1 MLLLTNVPTTAAFGS
16 PDLKGSGKS
25 DHSCLSEEI
34 YTMTVRKIGETAV
47 YSPLKRVAL
56 FVMALVFFVSV
67 TAFAVPPVMY
77 EVTIYDGNQVTT
89 ITTAQTDAEIIL
101 ENAGITVNEAY
112 GDSVSLANFSGE
124 DGSAI
129 IITRGVEVSIVTFD
143 GTIHTI
149 HTSGTVS
156 DAIKL
161 AGLTLPKGTALNYGA
176 DTLLEDGMVIE
187 VYGIFN
193 VKITADGKTF
203 SKTISGKTIEHAV
216 KAAGV
221 TLGENDFTEPSLEA
235 EITNNVSIEVF
246 RVELV
251 ERTAKEEIEYGT
263 DYEYSN
269 SKYVDQR
276 TLLKAGKNGS
286 KTVVYEDCY
295 VNGKLSESTPL
306 SETII
311 KEPVNQ
317 LVEKG
322 TKERP
327 VAVTTYPS
335 SLPTSEPIS
344 EMANPEDLILGK
356 DGVPGSYSK
365 VINAKATAYCIP
377 GGITS
382 TGKRAQ
388 TGYIAV
394 DPKEIPYGT
403 EMYIVSA
410 DGRYVY
416 GYCIAADT
424 GSYIYDVDWTV
435 DLFMNSEAQ
444 CVNWGRRDIIIYVL

>member
-1 MLLLTNVPTTAAFGS
+1 
-16 PDLKGSGKS
+16 
-25 DHSCLSEEI
+25 
-34 YTMTVRKIGETAV
+34 MTVRKIGETAV
-47 YSPLKRVAL
+47 CSPLKRISLVI
-56 FVMALVFFVSV
+56 MAVLFFVSV

-77 EVTIYDGNQVTT
+77 DITIYDGNQAIVV
-89 ITTAQTDAEIIL
+89 TTAQRDAEKVL
-101 ENAGITVNEAY
+101 EAAGITVNEAY
-112 GDSVSLANFSGE
+112 GDSVSFANFSGE

-129 IITRGVEVSIVTFD
+129 IIKRGVKVSIVSFD
-143 GTIHTI
+143 GTTYTI
-149 HTSGTVS
+149 HTSGTVG
-156 DAIKL
+156 DAVSL
-161 AGLTLPKGTALNYGA
+161 AGLNLRKGTALNYSA

-187 VYGIFN
+187 VYDIFN
-193 VKITADGKTF
+193 VKITVDGKTF
-203 SKTISGKTIEHAV
+203 NKTVSGKTVEHAV

-221 TLGENDFTEPSLEA
+221 VLGENDYTEPSLESELSGNCA
-235 EITNNVSIEVF
+235 IEVF
-246 RVELV
+246 RVKLV
-251 ERTAKEEIEYGT
+251 ERTADEVIEYGT
-263 DYEYSN
+263 DYEYTD
-269 SKYVDQR
+269 SKYIDQR
-276 TLLKAGKNGS
+276 TLLKAGVNGS

-295 VNGKLSESTPL
+295 VNGTLSKSTPVN
-306 SETII
+306 ETII
-311 KEPVNQ
+311 SEPVNQ

-327 VAVTTYPS
+327 VAVQTYPS
-335 SLPTSEPIS
+335 SLPVGEPIS
-344 EMANPEDLILGK
+344 EMANPASLILGK
-356 DGVPGSYSK
+356 DGVPTTYSK

>member
-1 MLLLTNVPTTAAFGS
+1 
-16 PDLKGSGKS
+16 
-25 DHSCLSEEI
+25 
-34 YTMTVRKIGETAV
+34 MTVRKIGETAV
-47 YSPLKRVAL
+47 CSPLKRISLVI
-56 FVMALVFFVSV
+56 MAVLFFVSV
-67 TAFAVPPVMY
+67 TAIAVPPVLY
-77 EVTIYDGNQVTT
+77 DITIFDGNQAIVF
-89 ITTAQTDAEIIL
+89 TTAQRDAEKVL
-101 ENAGITVNEAY
+101 EAAGITVNEAY
-112 GDSVSLANFSGE
+112 GDSVSFANFSGE

-129 IITRGVEVSIVTFD
+129 IIKRGVKVSIVSFD
-143 GTIHTI
+143 GTTYTI
-149 HTSGTVS
+149 HTSGTVG
-156 DAIKL
+156 DAVSL
-161 AGLTLPKGTALNYGA
+161 AGLNLRKGTALNYSA

-187 VYGIFN
+187 VYDIFN
-193 VKITADGKTF
+193 VKITVDGKTF
-203 SKTISGKTIEHAV
+203 NKTVSGKTVEHAV

-221 TLGENDFTEPSLEA
+221 VLGENDYTEPSLESELSGNCA
-235 EITNNVSIEVF
+235 IEVF
-246 RVELV
+246 RVKLV
-251 ERTAKEEIEYGT
+251 ERTADEVIEYGT
-263 DYEYSN
+263 DYEYTD
-269 SKYVDQR
+269 SKYIDQR
-276 TLLKAGKNGS
+276 TLLKAGVNGS

-295 VNGKLSESTPL
+295 VNGTLSKSTPVN
-306 SETII
+306 ETII
-311 KEPVNQ
+311 SEPVNQ

-327 VAVTTYPS
+327 VAVQTYPS
-335 SLPTSEPIS
+335 SLPVGEPIS
-344 EMANPEDLILGK
+344 EMANPASLILGK
-356 DGVPGSYSK
+356 DGVPTTYSK

>member
-1 MLLLTNVPTTAAFGS
+1 
-16 PDLKGSGKS
+16 
-25 DHSCLSEEI
+25 
-34 YTMTVRKIGETAV
+34 MTVRKIGETAV
-47 YSPLKRVAL
+47 PSPIKRVAL
-56 FVMALVFFVSV
+56 LIMAFIFFVSA

-77 EVTIYDGNQVTT
+77 DVTIYDGDQVLV
-89 ITTAQTDAEIIL
+89 ITTAQRDAQKIL

-112 GDSVSLANFSGE
+112 GDKVSFNNFDGE
-124 DGSAI
+124 NNSAI
-129 IITRGVEVSIVTFD
+129 IIKRGVKASIVNFD
-143 GTIHTI
+143 GTTHTI
-149 HTSGTVS
+149 HTSGTVR
-156 DAIKL
+156 DALSL
-161 AGLTLPKGTALNYGA
+161 ANVSLTKGTALNYEA
-176 DTLLEDGMVIE
+176 DAILEDGMVIE
-187 VYGIFN
+187 IYDIFN
-193 VKITADGKTF
+193 LTFIADGKTF
-203 SKTISGKTIEHAV
+203 TKTVSGKTVEHAV
-216 KAAGV
+216 KAAGIV
-221 TLGENDFTEPSLEA
+221 LGENDFTKPALDEKISEGQ
-235 EITNNVSIEVF
+235 TIEVF

-251 ERTAKEEIEYGT
+251 ERTADEEIQYGT
-263 DYEYSN
+263 DYEYTDTQFI
-269 SKYVDQR
+269 DQR
-276 TLLKAGKNGS
+276 TLLKAGVNGS

-306 SETII
+306 SETIL

-317 LVEKG
+317 LVKKG

-327 VAVTTYPS
+327 VAVQTYPS
-335 SLPTSEPIS
+335 TLPTSEPIS
-344 EMANPEDLILGK
+344 EMANPESLILGQ
-356 DGVPGSYSK
+356 DGVPVSYSK

>member
-1 MLLLTNVPTTAAFGS
+1 
-16 PDLKGSGKS
+16 
-25 DHSCLSEEI
+25 
-34 YTMTVRKIGETAV
+34 MTVRKIGETAV
-47 YSPLKRVAL
+47 FSPLRRVAL
-56 FVMALVFFVSV
+56 AIMAVLFFVSV
-67 TAFAVPPVMY
+67 TAFAVPSAMY
-77 EVTIYDGNQVTT
+77 NVTVYDGDTAIV
-89 ITTAQTDAEIIL
+89 ITTAKTDAQEIL
-101 ENAGITVNEAY
+101 AGAGITINEAY
-112 GDSVSLANFSGE
+112 GDKVSFANFNGK

-129 IITRGVEVSIVTFD
+129 TITRGVKVNIVSFD
-143 GTIHTI
+143 GTTHTI
-149 HTSGTVS
+149 HTSGTVA
-156 DAIKL
+156 DAVKL
-161 AGLTLPKGTALNYGA
+161 AGVVISQGTALSHSA
-176 DTLLEDGMVIE
+176 DTTLEEGMVIE
-187 VYGIFN
+187 IYDTFN
-193 VKITADGKTF
+193 VEIIADGKSV
-203 SKTISGKTIEHAV
+203 SKKLSGKTVEHALA
-216 KAAGV
+216 AAGII
-221 TLGENDFTEPSLEA
+221 LGENDYTEPSVDTLLSQSMK
-235 EITNNVSIEVF
+235 INVF
-246 RVELV
+246 RVKLV
-251 ERTAKEEIEYGT
+251 ERIADEEIPYGT
-263 DYEYSN
+263 DYEYCDTQ
-269 SKYVDQR
+269 YVDQR
-276 TLLKAGKNGS
+276 TLLDSGVNGS

-295 VNGKLSESTPL
+295 VNGKLSKSTPVE
-306 SETII
+306 ETIT

-317 LVEKG
+317 LVKKG
-322 TKERP
+322 TIERP

-344 EMANPEDLILGK
+344 EMANPESLILGQ
-356 DGVPGSYSK
+356 DGVPVSYSK

-444 CVNWGRRDIIIYVL
+444 CVNWGRRDVIIYVL